1 MLKNILLDFAADHND
16 LLKTLQRKETEL
28 NILYGKWY
36 KNSLPRKRCKQKE
49 IDQPLNRPKIVL

>member
-28 NILYGKWY
+28 NILYGK
-36 KNSLPRKRCKQKE
+36 
-49 IDQPLNRPKIVL
+49 

>member
-28 NILYGKWY
+28 NIYMVNDIRIPYPENVASK
-36 KNSLPRKRCKQKE
+36 RKL
-49 IDQPLNRPKIVL
+49 ISP